1 MNEFDFKEN
10 QTAWYQ
16 HQPRTVKENENP
28 KILWNFTV
36 QTDHALQ
43 HNKPDIIVIN
53 KTNNKALII
62 DVAVPN
68 DNNVCRKRLNKI
80 RAYSNLAVE
89 IKTLW
94 RLTKVDIV
102 PVVVGATGVMHSG
115 FDNDIEKLDLKRMK
129 FDKFQA
135 QKITLLG
142 ISHIVRSFSQI
153 V

>member
-1 MNEFDFKEN
+1 MNEFDFIEN

-16 HQPRTVKENENP
+16 HEPRTVEENANA
-28 KILWNFTV
+28 KVLWNFAV

-43 HNKPDIIVIN
+43 HNKPDIIVNN

-68 DNNVCRKRLNKI
+68 DNNVCRKRLDKI

-94 RLTKVDIV
+94 RLTKVDVV
-102 PVVVGATGVMHSG
+102 PVIVGATGVMHSG
-115 FDNDIEKLDLKRMK
+115 FDNDIEKVDLKRMK

-142 ISHIVRSFSQI
+142 TSHIVQSFSQI
-153 V
+153 A